1 MNHRVLIIVPAFNAA
16 AALPELVERMTPYVN
31 KADILVIDDGSSDGT
46 GMTAEGLGCRVES
59 FPRNRGKGAALR
71 AGFAFARRQG
81 YEAVITIDADL
92 QHPPECLPL
101 FAERYGAADIV
112 IGTRPIRRPTMPW
125 VRCLTN
131 NVTSL
136 IVSILGRTRVRDSQ
150 SGYRMIRL
158 ASLRRLRLASE
169 RYDTESEILLQ
180 AGFLGLSTAPVAIPA
195 LYVGSA
201 SSIRPLPDTGRFIR
215 QLWRRLW
222 Y

>member
-1 MNHRVLIIVPAFNAA
+1 MNHRVLIIVPAFNTAA
-16 AALPELVERMTPYVN
+16 SLPELVERMTPFVN
-31 KADILVIDDGSSDGT
+31 KTDILVIDDGSSDGT
-46 GMTAEGLGCRVES
+46 GMMAAGLGCRVLT
-59 FPRNRGKGAALR
+59 FPRNRCKGAALR
-71 AGFAFARRQG
+71 AGFAFARRHG
-81 YEAVITIDADL
+81 YDAVITIDADL

-112 IGTRPIRRPTMPW
+112 IGTRPIQRPTMPL

-136 IVSILGRTRVRDSQ
+136 IVSILGRTRLRDSQ

-158 ASLRRLRLASE
+158 ASLGRLRLASE

-180 AGFLGLSTAPVAIPA
+180 AGFLGLSTASVAIPA